1 MKNLFILSK
10 TDWLGFLFIDQS
22 YLNIDRNKLG
32 LASCVLHLI
41 SYLRIKTLQDEKRNT
56 ITIDSSGSI

>member
-22 YLNIDRNKLG
+22 YLNIDRNELG
-32 LASCVLHLI
+32 LASCVLNLI